1 MQANIYKE
9 NYIMAK
15 VNKQNEKI
23 VTEFRENEGKVGGYF
38 AGRPLLLLTT
48 TGSKSGEEYISPV
61 MYDTDGDRLLVF
73 ASKGGA
79 PTNPSWY
86 YNLVANPEVT
96 VEVGTEEFKAKAT
109 VVTGE
114 ERDRL
119 YERWAEKYPQFAE
132 YQRKVERK
140 IPVIALERV

>member
-1 MQANIYKE
+1 
-9 NYIMAK
+9 MAK
-15 VNKQNEKI
+15 VHSQNEKI

-86 YNLVANPEVT
+86 YNLVANPEIT

-119 YERWAEKYPQFAE
+119 YERWAKKYPQFAE

-140 IPVIALERV
+140 IPVIALERMDS